1 LLWWLGIGYSFLF
14 VCELEAYWIP
24 YLFLPQPSRAAR
36 YQAMFGGT
44 HAFLPVRNGIK
55 PNALHVT
62 PHILKLTTLV
72 LSAALLAQEGRLKF

>member
-14 VCELEAYWIP
+14 VGELEAYWIP